1 MRRVPGA
8 GIRSIET
15 ETEMTQRTN
24 MIRHARTW
32 TLVAAIFGLVAP
44 ALAQQPPPA
53 PAPGGAAQA
62 PGQPATVEPYI
73 VGQAKPPVEPG
84 ASLRDMTL
92 EQAIEI
98 ALENNLDLKV
108 ARMNP
113 QITDYSLQAARAA
126 FRPTLSGNFNQNHS
140 SQVSTNTLEGVS
152 RVINQQ
158 QSYNTQLSQSLPK
171 FGSNYSVTFTSG
183 RAANNVVTN
192 TRPTTFNGSTRLN
205 YTQPLLANFKVDNAR
220 NNVRTQQIQRQI
232 VDIQLLE
239 RIENTKASVRVAYWA
254 LRRAIEQVEIQK
266 RALELSQRLL
276 QDNRTKVE
284 IGTMAPIDLV
294 QNEATVANN
303 EQALLNAKV
312 SWQTAELTFKRLLV
326 TGTEDPLYGQTIN
339 PTEQPPAL
347 DQVQVDI
354 PGAIQ
359 TALQERTDI
368 AQTKKNLESTSFTLA
383 LRKNATLPT
392 LNMTAGYT
400 LNGTG
405 GNVFTVDRT
414 TGARELTT
422 ESGYVDVL
430 RGISQLDQPTWTVGV
445 SFSYPLG
452 MVAQRAAL
460 AQAQIQYQ
468 QALANLKAQELSVS
482 TDVTSAGLAVQNT
495 YQQLLAARTA
505 REAAERNADAEQTR
519 FDNGMSNNYNIAQA
533 QNNLTAARVSE
544 LNSIIAY
551 VNAIADY
558 EKRQRIGGTSGG
570 GGQ

>member
-1 MRRVPGA
+1 MG
-8 GIRSIET
+8 SM
-15 ETEMTQRTN
+15 ETEMNSTQW
-24 MIRHARTW
+24 IRNVRTW
-32 TLVAAIFGLVAP
+32 ALTAAMGGLVVPA
-44 ALAQQPPPA
+44 ALAQQPAPATPPA
-53 PAPGGAAQA
+53 PAQTP
-62 PGQPATVEPYI
+62 PPATVEPY
-73 VGQAKPPVEPG
+73 VMGQAKPPAEPG
-84 ASLRDMTL
+84 ASLRDMSL

-98 ALENNLDLKV
+98 SLENNLDLKV

-113 QITDYSLQAARAA
+113 QIQDYSLSAARAA
-126 FRPTLSGNFNQNHS
+126 FRPTLSGTFNQQHS
-140 SQVSTNTLEGVS
+140 SVISTNVLEGVPT
-152 RVINQQ
+152 VITQNQN
-158 QSYNTQLSQSLPK
+158 YNTALSQQLSK
-171 FGSNYSVTFTSG
+171 FGANYSVTFTSG
-183 RAANNVVTN
+183 RGSNNTVTN
-192 TRPTTFNGSTRLN
+192 TRPITYNGSTRLN
-205 YTQPLLANFKVDNAR
+205 YTQPLLANFAIDNAR

-239 RIENTKASVRVAYWA
+239 RIENTKANVRVAYWA

-339 PTEQPPAL
+339 PTEQPPAIE
-347 DQVQVDI
+347 QVQVDI
-354 PGAIQ
+354 PGAIK

-368 AQTKKNLESTSFTLA
+368 AQTKKSLESTSFTLE
-383 LRKNATLPT
+383 LRKNATLPS
-392 LNMTAGYT
+392 LNLTGGYT

-405 GNVFTVDRT
+405 GDIFQIDRI
-414 TGARELTT
+414 TGDKTLLTD
-422 ESGYVDVL
+422 SGYSDVL
-430 RGISQLDQPTWTVGV
+430 RGIGQFDQPTWTLGV
-445 SFSYPLG
+445 NFTYPLG

-495 YQQLLAARTA
+495 YQQLIAARTA
-505 REAAERNADAEQTR
+505 RQAAERNADAEQTR
-519 FDNGMSNNYNIAQA
+519 FDNGMSNNYNIATA
-533 QNNLTAARVSE
+533 QNNLTTSRVSE
-544 LNSIIAY
+544 LNAIIAY

-558 EKRQRIGGTSGG
+558 EKKQRIGGTSSTTA

>member
-1 MRRVPGA
+1 MNSTKW
-8 GIRSIET
+8 IR
-15 ETEMTQRTN
+15 N
-24 MIRHARTW
+24 ARTW
-32 TLVAAIFGLVAP
+32 AVAAAIFGLVGAA
-44 ALAQQPPPA
+44 ALAQQPA
-53 PAPGGAAQA
+53 PAPPQA
-62 PGQPATVEPYI
+62 PAQVPATPPQTPPPETIEPY
-73 VGQAKPPVEPG
+73 VMGQAKPPVEPG
-84 ASLRDMTL
+84 ASLRDMSL

-113 QITDYSLQAARAA
+113 QIQDYSLQAARAA
-126 FRPTLSGNFNQNHS
+126 FKPTLSGNFNQNHS
-140 SQVSTNTLEGVS
+140 SQVSTSSLDGVS
-152 RVINQQ
+152 TIVNQQ
-158 QSYNTQLSQSLPK
+158 QTYNTSLSQSLGK
-171 FGSNYSVTFTSG
+171 FGANYSVTFSSG
-183 RAANNVVTN
+183 RSTNNTAPN
-192 TRPTTFNGSTRLN
+192 LRPISYSGSTRLN
-205 YTQPLLANFKVDNAR
+205 YTQPLLANFKIDNAR

-239 RIENTKASVRVAYWA
+239 RIENTKAGVRVAYWA
-254 LRRAIEQVEIQK
+254 LRRAIEQVEIQR

-312 SWQTAELTFKRLLV
+312 SWQTAELAFKRLLV
-326 TGTEDPLYGQTIN
+326 TGTEDPLYGQTID
-339 PTEQPPAL
+339 PTEQPPAIE
-347 DQVQVDI
+347 QVQVDI
-354 PGAIQ
+354 PGAIK
-359 TALQERTDI
+359 TALEERTDI

-383 LRKNATLPT
+383 LRKNATLPN
-392 LNMTAGYT
+392 LNLSGGYT

-405 GNVFTVDRT
+405 GNVYQRNQA
-414 TGARELTT
+414 TGTKDLTS
-422 ESGYVDVL
+422 ESGYIDVL
-430 RGISQLDQPTWTVGV
+430 RGIGQLNQPTWTLGV
-445 SFSYPLG
+445 NFTYPLG

-505 REAAERNADAEQTR
+505 RQAAERNAGAEQTR
-519 FDNGMSNNYNIAQA
+519 FDNGMSNMYNIAQA

-558 EKRQRIGGTSGG
+558 EKKQRIGGTGATGG
-570 GGQ
+570 